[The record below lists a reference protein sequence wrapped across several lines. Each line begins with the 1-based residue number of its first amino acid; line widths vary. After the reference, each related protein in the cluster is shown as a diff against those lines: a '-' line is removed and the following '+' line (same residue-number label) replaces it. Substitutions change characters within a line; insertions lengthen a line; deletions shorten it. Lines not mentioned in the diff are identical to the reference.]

1 MEKITE
7 KQHLEKEWY
16 EEARKQTVETL
27 PTFIHHVM
35 NDYEHDYG
43 TVCHAISACALAAT
57 YAADGQPQGGMTGFQ
72 ASYVMLN
79 FVKQFMYSSLK
90 TSLRIVDYDKM
101 LYPQYENYFDKLIS
115 KETFDSIQEEARRN
129 IAEVEEQKKTLEESG
144 EMRNAVLVHPVVL
157 KHWKSIAE
165 GNVPFG
171 YKVKEEQ

>member
-7 KQHLEKEWY
+7 QQHLEKQWY
-16 EEARKQTVETL
+16 EEAKSQTLETL
-27 PTFIHHVM
+27 PAFINHVM

-43 TVCHAISACALAAT
+43 TICHAIAACALAAT
-57 YAADGQPQGGMTGFQ
+57 YAANEQPQGGVTGFQ
-72 ASYVMLN
+72 AGYIMVQYMKN
-79 FVKQFMYSSLK
+79 WMYSDLK
-90 TSLRIVDYDKM
+90 TTLRIVDFDKM
-101 LYPQYENYFDKLIS
+101 LYPQYEDYFDKLIS